1 MFKMAAR
8 ASNENGK
15 RGRGTRGGGL
25 SYVNVTLPDVRGR
38 GVCECVSVCW
48 PCSAGQQVKCN
59 RNVSPRPQQAAQ
71 PFS

>member
-15 RGRGTRGGGL
+15 RGRGKRGGGL

-38 GVCECVSVCW
+38 GHVCVGPAAQVSR
-48 PCSAGQQVKCN
+48 SNATAM
-59 RNVSPRPQQAAQ
+59 SPRDLNRPHNHLVE
-71 PFS
+71 

>member
-38 GVCECVSVCW
+38 GVCVCMCVLALQRR
-48 PCSAGQQVKCN
+48 SAGQMQ
-59 RNVSPRPQQAAQ
+59 PQCQ
-71 PFS
+71 PETSTGRTTI

>member
-15 RGRGTRGGGL
+15 RGRGTRDGGL

-38 GVCECVSVCW
+38 GVCECVCGG
-48 PCSAGQQVKCN
+48 P
-59 RNVSPRPQQAAQ
+59 AAQ
-71 PFS
+71 VSRSNATAMSARDLNRPHNHLVE